1 MSERCDLLL
10 YVQHLLGIG
19 HFKRAALIA
28 REAARAG
35 LKVTVATG
43 GLPVPDADFGG
54 ARVVQLEPALRTKD
68 QAFSALVLEDGSQ
81 LGEQEKAR
89 RTQQLLSLFQA
100 EQPAVLLTEMFPF
113 GRRQM
118 RFELLPLLQAA
129 KAAAWRPKIVS
140 SVRDILTTLKQ
151 PGKIAWIVETADHF
165 YDCVLVHG
173 DPALI
178 PFERTFP
185 EITAIGAEIRYTG
198 YIVDSKIPP
207 RAALAKGEFLISTG
221 GGAVAE
227 PLVRAVLEA
236 YPLSPYRDRL
246 WRVLI
251 GYNLPDE
258 RFQALAAEA
267 PGGVLI
273 ERSRPDFL
281 TLLSKAA
288 LSISQA
294 GYNTSLEVL
303 AAGVPAVVVPF
314 AAGGESEQ
322 TLRARLLADAGR
334 LVLAEEAGLTGARLN
349 DAIERAFAL
358 STTAGR
364 EQGLRVGRAPVSLDG
379 AAETARQ
386 LAALAGREVREGEG
400 C

>member
-1 MSERCDLLL
+1 MSGQCDLLL

-19 HFKRAALIA
+19 HFRRAALIA
-28 REAARAG
+28 REAAAQG
-35 LKVTVATG
+35 LQVTVVSG
-43 GLPVPDADFGG
+43 GLPVPDADFGA
-54 ARVVQLEPALRTKD
+54 ARVVQLQPPLKTKD
-68 QAFSALVLEDGSQ
+68 EAFSALVLEDGSALEPEVKQ
-81 LGEQEKAR
+81 AR
-89 RTQQLLSLFQA
+89 AEQLLALFAA
-100 EQPAVLLTEMFPF
+100 ERPKVLLTEMFPF

-118 RFELLPLLQAA
+118 RFELVPLLEAA
-129 KAAAWRPKIVS
+129 RAADWRPQIVS

-151 PGKIAWIVETADHF
+151 PGKIAWIVETAQRF
-165 YDCVLVHG
+165 YDRILVHG
-173 DPALI
+173 DPSLI

-185 EITAIGAEIRYTG
+185 EVAALGDRIRYTG
-198 YIVDSKIPP
+198 YVVDSRIPKRKA
-207 RAALAKGEFLISTG
+207 RADGEILVSTG

-236 YPLSPYRDRL
+236 YATSPYRDRL

-251 GYNLPDE
+251 GYNLVEE
-258 RFQALAAEA
+258 RFQALCKAAPE
-267 PGGVLI
+267 GVI
-273 ERSRPDFL
+273 VERSRPDFL
-281 TLLSKAA
+281 TLLSQAA

-334 LVLAEEAGLTGARLN
+334 LALAEEAGLNGARLN
-349 DAIERAFAL
+349 DAMARAFAL
-358 STTAGR
+358 SSTAPR
-364 EQGLRVGRAPVSLDG
+364 EQGLQLGSQPVSLDG

-386 LAALAGREVREGEG
+386 LAQLAGHAP
-400 C
+400 